1 MESIMI
7 VHMNR
12 GCLTLCFHVSR
23 FKKLV
28 TRSSAVSDCDV
39 DSGLKKIHW
48 EHFRFQV
55 LTRDTE
61 FVHLNKAETFLSFS
75 SLRQRLLHVRAHL
88 LEMILEF
95 LILLPSFLQW

>member
-1 MESIMI
+1 M
-7 VHMNR
+7 
-12 GCLTLCFHVSR
+12 CP
-23 FKKLV
+23 
-28 TRSSAVSDCDV
+28 
-39 DSGLKKIHW
+39 GLKNSSRGQVQFPSVMSTQGSKKFHLAL
-48 EHFRFQV
+48 FRFQV

-95 LILLPSFLQW
+95 LILLPSFLQC